1 MPIIQAFKDA
11 DLFGRAI
18 LLILFFL
25 SITAWSVILRKV
37 LLFRSAKAASR
48 NFRAIYQSYRSDPLS
63 LTSKDVYFVD
73 SPFYQIC
80 DHALSS
86 LKDNLTETHVGN
98 PHPVKQNEITRSGLE
113 VIERDLDRKITAE
126 RTKLEKNLPLLATA
140 ASVSPF
146 LGLLGTVWGLLVAFQ
161 EMAIWKSARLS
172 VVAPGIAE
180 ALVTTV
186 VGLMV
191 AIPSLVMYNYMAGS
205 IAHFEKEMEDFAS
218 DLLADMEKKYLPA

>member
-11 DLFGRAI
+11 DLFGQAI

-25 SITAWSVILRKV
+25 SMAAWSVILRKF

-63 LTSKDVYFVD
+63 LISDDVYFAE
-73 SPFYQIC
+73 SPFYELC
-80 DHALSS
+80 DEALSF
-86 LKDNLTETHVGN
+86 LKDTVEEVKVGN
-98 PHPVKQNEITRSGLE
+98 PKPVVKEGITRSGLE
-113 VIERDLDRKITAE
+113 VIERNLDRKISSETV
-126 RTKLEKNLPLLATA
+126 KLEKNLGLLATA

-146 LGLLGTVWGLLVAFQ
+146 LGLLGTVWGLLVSFQ
-161 EMAIWKSARLS
+161 EMTTYNSARLS

-186 VGLMV
+186 VGLIV
-191 AIPSLVMYNYMAGS
+191 AIPSLVMYNYMASS
-205 IAHFEKEMEDFAS
+205 IKKFETQMEGFAS
-218 DLLADMEKKYLPA
+218 ELLADLEKKYVVA